1 MKAIITLVALSL
13 GLVVGADR
21 SAYAWDD
28 DTISSS
34 LVEQGFAI
42 SPIPKDQ
49 LNLTGKS
56 TTAVGLGSYL
66 VNAVGDCSGC
76 HSFPQYSRKRRSWQQ
91 SLSG

>member
-76 HSFPQYSRKRRSWQQ
+76 HSFPQYLRKRRSWQQ
-91 SLSG
+91 SLSR